1 MSCSITT
8 QDVAKGLR
16 TKALPIAKSVD
27 PNFKLINTGELIL
40 PVDRSNPRR
49 SQTYQLKSVTDRAA
63 KAIEKQLGLDKSL
76 YGTVVSPRYDYTDG
90 AAISIIVTPRLLNT
104 YAVKNEETSL
114 EEVNQSY
121 RPKGFYNEDSAL
133 AEQEMAELENDL
145 QLETAQVV
153 PDTQTAYTPSV
164 PVQLNLDLRLSSEA
178 TQEKGNLDDIG
189 FKEDLCNI

>member
-27 PNFKLINTGELIL
+27 PSFKLINTGELIL
-40 PVDRSNPRR
+40 PVDKSNPRR

-63 KAIEKQLGLDKSL
+63 KAIEKQLGLDKNL

-114 EEVNQSY
+114 EEVNKSY
-121 RPKGFYNEDSAL
+121 RPEGFYNEDSAL

-145 QLETAQVV
+145 QLDTAQVV

-164 PVQLNLDLRLSSEA
+164 PIQLNLDLRLSFES
-178 TQEKGNLDDIG
+178 QKEKGNLDDIG